1 MIAFA
6 KLRIFPAVANR
17 HSTTAATGKSVGC
30 RLTVIRQKK
39 FCLTRPSRAGL
50 AARLAARLSDSR
62 ALAKQN
68 SETGC
73 TNGFWRS
80 RGKALFPSGGRQSPV
95 ASTDHPFPT
104 HAGGLRHPA
113 RENMRFGKCR
123 NPLPHPPNPSGGRE
137 PPEDSE
143 RRRVRIPGRL
153 APTDRKIPGAN
164 SPDSFDSRKRERISY
179 CTHVR
184 TRSARNRSTPTRST
198 TGSRSNSTAARR
210 SWATR

>member
-1 MIAFA
+1 MR
-6 KLRIFPAVANR
+6 LRR
-17 HSTTAATGKSVGC
+17 
-30 RLTVIRQKK
+30 RTVIRQKK

-95 ASTDHPFPT
+95 ASTDPPFPT

-153 APTDRKIPGAN
+153 APTDRKIPGTN

-184 TRSARNRSTPTRST
+184 KFTTTMRIPPWSPPRTSST
-198 TGSRSNSTAARR
+198 TPCSKPRSSAPTGTLGKPPPQNSR
-210 SWATR
+210 